1 MDISMRFYKKLQIM
15 YIRLN
20 PQYKVR
26 NEKYC
31 SYIIKLQQK
40 LDTEIPDL
48 SDLMMLVPPFI
59 GYILAHIGSENIVES
74 IQNISSVLNV
84 SSQSLIHFIQ
94 GILHSKPKKMNF
106 FNKEVLFPQNLLINS
121 KTQDTRIYHTDED
134 FLPTD
139 RFIKKR
145 PSIPLNL
152 NFMVTTKCMTNC
164 IYCYANKN
172 LRDELTCA
180 KIKEVLNECNKVG
193 VINVSL
199 TGGDIF
205 ARNDWKELILSCVTL
220 GYYPFL
226 STKTPLSFNDVRFLK
241 NQHINEIQFSL
252 DSLSDSIL
260 SSMINCSLSY
270 LQKVKEMFV
279 YCEKVGIKLIIRSVI
294 TTYNQSVDNFK
305 KIFSFLVKF
314 TNIQFWAITPA
325 FLSEFKKYKN
335 FYPSNSNLSN
345 IVKFVDNID
354 SPFPI
359 YLNKLNS
366 EGYKLKIFDNVE
378 DFVNHNQI
386 CHADVYMM
394 SILSN
399 GICTPCEM
407 LYENPDF
414 IMGNIKKNSLVEI
427 WNSNKALNLFMPKQS
442 SLRNTNSPCA
452 TCATFDQCRKSMD
465 RRICFVDV
473 SKTSGSGCSAYP
485 DPRCPKSANFNVIL

>member
-1 MDISMRFYKKLQIM
+1 MDKQ
-15 YIRLN
+15 LN
-20 PQYKVR
+20 LLYFSATDTTAKIVKEVADGIGQLGKDYDITLPANRQKEITFDSGDIVIIGVPVYAGRVPEFLIDYFTKVKGNQTKAVFIVVYGNR
-26 NEKYC
+26 DYEDALLELKDIFEENG
-31 SYIIKLQQK
+31 
-40 LDTEIPDL
+40 
-48 SDLMMLVPPFI
+48 FI
-59 GYILAHIGSENIVES
+59 GIAGGAFIGEHSYTSKLATG
-74 IQNISSVLNV
+74 
-84 SSQSLIHFIQ
+84 
-94 GILHSKPKKMNF
+94 
-106 FNKEVLFPQNLLINS
+106 
-121 KTQDTRIYHTDED
+121 
-134 FLPTD
+134 
-139 RFIKKR
+139 R
-145 PSIPLNL
+145 PDKDDL
-152 NFMVTTKCMTNC
+152 K
-164 IYCYANKN
+164 YA
-172 LRDELTCA
+172 REFGM

-427 WNSNKALNLFMPKQS
+427 WNSNKALNLLSVK
-442 SLRNTNSPCA
+442 
-452 TCATFDQCRKSMD
+452 
-465 RRICFVDV
+465 
-473 SKTSGSGCSAYP
+473 G
-485 DPRCPKSANFNVIL
+485 